1 MTKQRDDFDDY
12 DDGLTA
18 EERAILAETDEV
30 DEDSRT
36 IGEMMDAGLNNE
48 AGDESGEEEG
58 GEEGDEGEPE
68 SDGLAE
74 SDGTQT
80 DSAPIATPAPL
91 EPIAPKS
98 DEPTPFR
105 PQPVQPVQYD
115 VPAVPEDAEQQL
127 ADILAQKKALTTQL
141 ENYEVDAA
149 TYQSQLDVL
158 NDKALDL
165 RLAIRDADNARALNA
180 QNEQAAWAQT
190 CDAFLTAN
198 KATYADNPDMTA
210 LLNQAVIQVANDP
223 ENAGLN
229 GWQMLEKAHA
239 TTLQEAQAQFNRMAR
254 LFNPDAVKAQ
264 ADPAV
269 KQKAPAK
276 RPVMPPTIG
285 GLPSAGNIDT
295 GDEFSALDKLDG
307 TALEEAIGRM
317 SERQLELYY
326 RSL

>member
-1 MTKQRDDFDDY
+1 MTIQTHADHDDS
-12 DDGLTA
+12 LTD
-18 EERAILAETDEV
+18 EERAILAETDDL

-36 IGEMMDAGLNNE
+36 IGEMMDAGLDDE
-48 AGDESGEEEG
+48 AEDKA
-58 GEEGDEGEPE
+58 GDEGEDEGELEAVEPE
-68 SDGLAE
+68 ESGESGE

-80 DSAPIATPAPL
+80 DPVPVAAPATP
-91 EPIAPKS
+91 EPVAPKA
-98 DEPTPFR
+98 PAH
-105 PQPVQPVQYD
+105 QPQPVQYD

-127 ADILAQKKALTTQL
+127 ADILAQKKALNTQL

-149 TYQSQLDVL
+149 KYQSQLDVL

-198 KATYADNPDMTA
+198 KATYADSPEMTA
-210 LLNQAVIQVANDP
+210 ILNQAVIQVANDP

-239 TTLQEAQAQFNRMAR
+239 TALQQAQAQFNRMAK
-254 LFNPDAVKAQ
+254 LFNPDAVKEQ
-264 ADPAV
+264 ADPSV
-269 KQKAPAK
+269 KPKAPAK

-307 TALEEAIGRM
+307 TALEEALGRM
-317 SERQLELYY
+317 SESQQERYY

>member
-1 MTKQRDDFDDY
+1 MTIHTHDDH
-12 DDGLTA
+12 DDGLTD
-18 EERAILAETDEV
+18 EERAILAETDEE

-36 IGEMMDAGLNNE
+36 IGEMMDAGMDDE
-48 AGDESGEEEG
+48 AGDE
-58 GEEGDEGEPE
+58 EGDAEEDEGDPE
-68 SDGLAE
+68 AEASDD

-80 DSAPIATPAPL
+80 DPAPVEASATP
-91 EPIAPKS
+91 EPVAPKAV
-98 DEPTPFR
+98 EAPAYKP
-105 PQPVQPVQYD
+105 QPVQYD

-127 ADILAQKKALTTQL
+127 ADILAQKKALNTQL

-149 TYQSQLDVL
+149 TYQSQLDAL

-165 RLAIRDADNARALNA
+165 RLAMRDADNARALNA
-180 QNEQAAWAQT
+180 QNAQAAEQAAWSQT
-190 CDAFLTAN
+190 CEAFLTAN
-198 KATYADNPDMTA
+198 KATYADSPEMTA
-210 LLNQAVIQVANDP
+210 ILNQAVIQVANDP

-239 TTLQEAQAQFNRMAR
+239 TALQQAQAQFNRMAK
-254 LFNPDAVKAQ
+254 LFNPDAVKEQ
-264 ADPAV
+264 AVPSV
-269 KQKAPAK
+269 KPKTPAK

-307 TALEEAIGRM
+307 TALEDAIGRM
-317 SERQLELYY
+317 SESQQERYY